1 MASAREA
8 RAGWLFVLP
17 WVAGF
22 LLLTA
27 GPMLYSLF
35 LSFTHYD
42 LLKPARFAGMSN
54 YREMLQDERAAK
66 ALWNTVFF
74 TLLHVPLQIVLALGL
89 ASLLRRAGR
98 SAGFFRTV
106 LFLPTMTPPV
116 ALAALFLLLLNGQ
129 NGAINAMLGWF
140 GFTGP
145 QWTTDPAWIKPGL
158 VLMSLW
164 TAGSTAVLY
173 LAALTRVPGERYEAA
188 RLDGASPWRQFWHV
202 TLPGISGTVYFTLIV
217 NTIASLQVFTEAYTM
232 FFGARPSTPAE
243 GDAALF
249 YVIYLFQE
257 AFGSLRMGYAS
268 ALAWVLFLVIAA
280 ITALQVRLSRDYVH
294 YEDRA

>member
-1 MASAREA
+1 MANAREA
-8 RAGWLFVLP
+8 RAGWVFVLP

-27 GPMLYSLF
+27 GPMLYSLY
-35 LSFTHYD
+35 LSFSHYD
-42 LLKPARFAGMSN
+42 LLKPPRPAGLEN
-54 YREMLQDERAAK
+54 YREIFQDGRAAT
-66 ALWNTVFF
+66 ALGNTVFF
-74 TLLHVPLQIVLALGL
+74 TLLHVPAQIVLALGL

-129 NGAINAMLGWF
+129 NGAVNAALGWF

-164 TAGSTAVLY
+164 GS
-173 LAALTRVPGERYEAA
+173 AAPPCCT
-188 RLDGASPWRQFWHV
+188 WR
-202 TLPGISGTVYFTLIV
+202 
-217 NTIASLQVFTEAYTM
+217 
-232 FFGARPSTPAE
+232 R
-243 GDAALF
+243 
-249 YVIYLFQE
+249 
-257 AFGSLRMGYAS
+257 
-268 ALAWVLFLVIAA
+268 
-280 ITALQVRLSRDYVH
+280 
-294 YEDRA
+294 